1 MDLATLI
8 GIVLSFGLVAAAIMT
23 GGSILIFISVPSM
36 LIVMGGTMGATLVN
50 YPLGVM
56 LGVVGVIKNAFF
68 TTLESPQSIIDRFM
82 DYANRARREGILS
95 LEPVIKEVDDDFL
108 RKGLQLTVDG
118 LEPQVIQEILET
130 EISYLEARHETG
142 AEIMGA
148 LGAFAPALGMIGTVI
163 GLVQM
168 LQTMNDPSTIGPA
181 MAVALITTFYGA
193 LLANLLF
200 LPMSGK
206 LKNRS
211 KEEVL
216 LKEMMMEGILSISKG
231 ENPRIIEEKL
241 NSYLAPKDRKAGEA

>member
-8 GIVLSFGLVAAAIMT
+8 GIVLSFGLVASAIMT
-23 GGSILIFISVPSM
+23 GGSLLIFISVPSM
-36 LIVMGGTMGATLVN
+36 LIVLGGTVGATLVN
-50 YPLGVM
+50 YPLGHM
-56 LGVVGVIKNAFF
+56 LGLVGVVKNAFF
-68 TTLESPQSIIDRFM
+68 AHLDSPQAIIDRFM

-130 EISYLEARHETG
+130 EISYLEGRHETG
-142 AEIMGA
+142 ADIMGA
-148 LGAFAPALGMIGTVI
+148 FGAFSPALGMIGTVI

-200 LPMSGK
+200 LPMAGK
-206 LKNRS
+206 LKTRS

-241 NSYLAPKDRKAGEA
+241 NSYLAPKDRKGEE